1 MKIKINSHPG
11 RVPETG
17 EASMG
22 STEHPTSNKEFP
34 ISNEINSQFI

>member
-1 MKIKINSHPG
+1 MEIKISFHPVG
-11 RVPETG
+11 VPETG
-17 EASMG
+17 ETSMG